1 MKTASPQESDGLL
14 PKRRR
19 ILLRTLGAT
28 CLESIFNQWVT
39 MMSGKKAYG
48 VVSQAEQSEMSGL
61 EFVRGLVS
69 GLLPLNTMAKTLGYD
84 VVEAEEGRVVIA
96 AMPSAD
102 QLNPNGTVHGGVAAT
117 LLDSC
122 MGLAVR
128 TLLPKGV
135 GSTTLEFK
143 MTFLRPVTL
152 ESGLLRAE
160 GTVLVVGRRVGTAE
174 GKLTGSDGRLLV
186 HGTTTCL
193 NLQ

>member
-1 MKTASPQESDGLL
+1 
-14 PKRRR
+14 
-19 ILLRTLGAT
+19 
-28 CLESIFNQWVT
+28 
-39 MMSGKKAYG
+39 MMSSTKSYG
-48 VVSQAEQSEMSGL
+48 VVSLAEQREMSGL

-69 GLLPLNTMAKTLGYD
+69 GAVPLNTMARTLGYD
-84 VVEAEEGRVVIA
+84 IVAADEGRVVIA
-96 AMPSAD
+96 AMPSAEH
-102 QLNPNGTVHGGVAAT
+102 LNPSGTIHGGVAAT

-135 GSTTLEFK
+135 VSTTLEFK
-143 MTFLRPVTL
+143 ISFLRPVTC

-160 GTVLVVGRRVGTAE
+160 GKAMMVGRRTGFAE
-174 GKLTGSDGRLLV
+174 GWLTGSDGRLLV

>member
-1 MKTASPQESDGLL
+1 
-14 PKRRR
+14 
-19 ILLRTLGAT
+19 
-28 CLESIFNQWVT
+28 
-39 MMSGKKAYG
+39 MSEYKSYG
-48 VVSQAEQSEMSGL
+48 VVSLAEQREMSGL
-61 EFVRGLVS
+61 EFVRGLLS
-69 GLLPLNTMAKTLGYD
+69 GSLPLNTMAKTLGYD
-84 VVEAEEGRVVIA
+84 IVEVEEGRVVIA
-96 AMPSAD
+96 AMPSPD
-102 QLNPNGTVHGGVAAT
+102 HMNPNGTIHGGVAAT

-143 MTFLRPVTL
+143 MSFLRPITS

-160 GTVLVVGRRVGTAE
+160 GKVLMVGRRTGLAE
-174 GKLTGSDGRLLV
+174 GRLTGGDGRLLV

>member
-1 MKTASPQESDGLL
+1 
-14 PKRRR
+14 
-19 ILLRTLGAT
+19 
-28 CLESIFNQWVT
+28 
-39 MMSGKKAYG
+39 MSANKSYG
-48 VVSQAEQSEMSGL
+48 TVALAEQREMSGL

-69 GLLPLNTMAKTLGYD
+69 GSLPLNTMAKTLGYD
-84 VVEAEEGRVVIA
+84 IVEADEGRVVIA
-96 AMPSAD
+96 AMAGAD
-102 QLNPNGTVHGGVAAT
+102 HMNPNGTIHGGVAAT

-143 MTFLRPVTL
+143 ISFLRPVTA

-160 GTVLVVGRRVGTAE
+160 GKALMVGRRTGIAE
-174 GKLTGSDGRLLV
+174 GRLTGSDGKLLV

-193 NLQ
+193 NLE